1 MTTESSNCDLAPI
14 IADLQ
19 CRLKNYEDLCQNS
32 EKADE
37 DSKNGEILWDK
48 CENFINEYEVAE
60 DKVSLWC

>member
-37 DSKNGEILWDK
+37 DNKNGKILLDK
-48 CENFINEYEVAE
+48 SENSIKECEVAE

>member
-1 MTTESSNCDLAPI
+1 MTTQSSNCDLAPI

-19 CRLKNYEDLCQNS
+19 WQLKNYEDLYQIS

-37 DSKNGEILWDK
+37 DFKNGQILWDK
-48 CENFINEYEVAE
+48 CENFINKYEVAE

>member
-19 CRLKNYEDLCQNS
+19 CHLKNYEDLCQIS

>member
-19 CRLKNYEDLCQNS
+19 CRLNDFKDLCQNS

-37 DSKNGEILWDK
+37 DYKNGKILLEK
-48 CENFINEYEVAE
+48 SENSIKECEVAE